1 MPDTESQTQDKWAQY
16 PCTILEFAP
25 PERLRID
32 LRRPLGA
39 PERAILASLG
49 LDRPF
54 AVLTAENPMGENTE
68 DEPTPVQQAESDQRN
83 DARRGELEAELRKSG
98 IEYQPCDG
106 VAADGEYREHG
117 VAVVLPREQAV
128 MLARR
133 FGQLAIFWFDGRSF
147 SLVGAV
153 ARNPSEKLP
162 KR

>member
-1 MPDTESQTQDKWAQY
+1 MPEETIIEEKWAQY

-25 PERLRID
+25 PARLRID

-39 PERAILASLG
+39 AERATLAALG

-54 AVLTAENPMGENTE
+54 AVLTAENPLGENAEDKPTAAQEAATE
-68 DEPTPVQQAESDQRN
+68 RRN
-83 DARRGELEAELRKSG
+83 ADRRAELEAELRRAG
-98 IEYQPCDG
+98 VEFQPCDG
-106 VAADGEYREHG
+106 VAPDGDYREQG
-117 VAVVLPREQAV
+117 VAVVLPKEQAV

-133 FGQLAIFWFDGRSF
+133 FGQLAIFWFDGRAF

-153 ARNPSEKLP
+153 ARNPTEKLP

>member
-1 MPDTESQTQDKWAQY
+1 MPDDDQNNEDKWAQY

-25 PERLRID
+25 PDRLRID

-39 PERAILASLG
+39 AERATLAALG

-54 AVLTAENPMGENTE
+54 AVLTAENPMGENAE
-68 DEPTPVQQAESDQRN
+68 DKPTAEQEAASERRN
-83 DARRGELEAELRKSG
+83 AARREELEEELRRSRVP
-98 IEYQPCDG
+98 YQPCDG
-106 VAADGEYREHG
+106 VAPDGEYREHG

-133 FGQLAIFWFDGRSF
+133 FGQLAIFWFDGRNF

-153 ARNPSEKLP
+153 ARKPPEKLP

>member
-1 MPDTESQTQDKWAQY
+1 MTDAANLTDEKWAQY

-25 PERLRID
+25 PQSLRID
-32 LRRPLGA
+32 LRKPLGTA
-39 PERAILASLG
+39 ERAVLASLG

-54 AVLTAENPMGENTE
+54 AVLTAENPLGENTE
-68 DEPTPVQQAESDQRN
+68 DEPTKAQQAASDRRN
-83 DARRGELEAELRKSG
+83 DTRRAELEAELRKSG
-98 IEYQPCDG
+98 IEFQPCDG
-106 VAADGEYREHG
+106 VAADGDYREQG

-133 FGQLAIFWFDGRSF
+133 FGQLAIFWFDGRNF

>member
-1 MPDTESQTQDKWAQY
+1 MPDDQIQTDEKWAQY

-25 PERLRID
+25 PDSLRID
-32 LRRPLGA
+32 LRRPLGT

-68 DEPTPVQQAESDQRN
+68 DKPTATQQAAADSRN
-83 DARRGELEAELRKSG
+83 DSRRAELEAELRKSG
-98 IEYQPCDG
+98 IEFQPCDG
-106 VAADGEYREHG
+106 VAADGDYREHG

-133 FGQLAIFWFDGRSF
+133 FGQLAIFWFDGRNF

-153 ARNPSEKLP
+153 ARKASEKLP

>member
-1 MPDTESQTQDKWAQY
+1 MSDDDRINEDKWAQY

-25 PERLRID
+25 PDRLRID
-32 LRRPLGA
+32 LRKPLGA
-39 PERAILASLG
+39 SERATLAALG

-54 AVLTAENPMGENTE
+54 AVLTAENPMGENAEDKPTE
-68 DEPTPVQQAESDQRN
+68 AQEAATERRN
-83 DARRGELEAELRKSG
+83 MTRREELEAELRRAG
-98 IEYQPCDG
+98 VEYQPCDG
-106 VAADGEYREHG
+106 VAPDGEYREQG

-133 FGQLAIFWFDGRSF
+133 FGQLAIFWFDGRNF

>member
-1 MPDTESQTQDKWAQY
+1 MPDDHRNEEKWAQY

-25 PERLRID
+25 PDRLRID
-32 LRRPLGA
+32 LRQPLGG
-39 PERAILASLG
+39 PERATLAALG

-54 AVLTAENPMGENTE
+54 AVLTAENPLGENAE
-68 DEPTPVQQAESDQRN
+68 DEPTPAQEAATEVAN
-83 DARRGELEAELRKSG
+83 AARHSALEAELRKAG
-98 IEYQPCDG
+98 VDFQPCDG
-106 VAADGEYREHG
+106 VAPDGDYREHG

-133 FGQLAIFWFDGRSF
+133 FGQLAIFWFDGRNF

-153 ARNPSEKLP
+153 ARKPTEKLP

>member
-1 MPDTESQTQDKWAQY
+1 MPDDETITGEKWAQY
-16 PCTILEFAP
+16 PCTVLEFAA

-39 PERAILASLG
+39 PERAILGSLG

-54 AVLTAENPMGENTE
+54 AVLTAENPMGENAV
-68 DEPTPVQQAESDQRN
+68 DKPTTAQQAASDGRN
-83 DARRGELEAELRKSG
+83 DARRAELEAQLRKSG
-98 IEYQPCDG
+98 VEFQPCDG
-106 VAADGEYREHG
+106 VAADGDYREQG

-133 FGQLAIFWFDGRSF
+133 FGQLAIFWFDGRNF

>member
-1 MPDTESQTQDKWAQY
+1 MPDADKIADDKWDQY

-25 PERLRID
+25 PDRLRID

-39 PERAILASLG
+39 ADRATLAALG

-54 AVLTAENPMGENTE
+54 AVLTAENPMGENAE
-68 DEPTPVQQAESDQRN
+68 DKPTPTQEAATEQRN
-83 DARRGELEAELRKSG
+83 ATRRGDLEAELRRSG

-106 VAADGEYREHG
+106 VAPDGDYREHG

-133 FGQLAIFWFDGRSF
+133 FGQLAIFWFDGRAF

-153 ARNPSEKLP
+153 ARKPSEKLP

>member
-1 MPDTESQTQDKWAQY
+1 MPDDQKRNEEKWAQY
-16 PCTILEFAP
+16 PCTILEFATP
-25 PERLRID
+25 DRLRID
-32 LRRPLGA
+32 LREPLGA
-39 PERAILASLG
+39 TERATLAALG

-54 AVLTAENPMGENTE
+54 AVLTAENPLGENAEDKPTATQEAATE
-68 DEPTPVQQAESDQRN
+68 RRN
-83 DARRGELEAELRKSG
+83 ASRRAELEAELRKSG
-98 IEYQPCDG
+98 VAFQPCDG
-106 VAADGEYREHG
+106 VAPDGEYREQG

-133 FGQLAIFWFDGRSF
+133 FGQLAIFWFDGRNF

>member
-1 MPDTESQTQDKWAQY
+1 MPDDENRIDEKWARY
-16 PCTILEFAP
+16 PCTILEFAQ

-39 PERAILASLG
+39 AERATLASLG

-54 AVLTAENPMGENTE
+54 AVLSAENPMGENT
-68 DEPTPVQQAESDQRN
+68 DDKPSAAQRTASNRRN
-83 DARRGELEAELRKSG
+83 DLRRDELEAQLRTSG
-98 IEYQPCDG
+98 VEFQPCDG
-106 VAADGEYREHG
+106 VAADGDYREKG

-133 FGQLAIFWFDGRSF
+133 FGQLAIFWFDGRNF

-153 ARNPSEKLP
+153 ARNASEKLP

>member
-1 MPDTESQTQDKWAQY
+1 MPDDDRNDEKWAQY

-25 PERLRID
+25 PDRLRID
-32 LRRPLGA
+32 LRRPLGTA
-39 PERAILASLG
+39 ERATLAALG

-54 AVLTAENPMGENTE
+54 AVLTAENPLGENAEDKPTAAEEAATE
-68 DEPTPVQQAESDQRN
+68 RRN
-83 DARRGELEAELRKSG
+83 AGRRLELEAELRKG
-98 IEYQPCDG
+98 GVEFQPCDG
-106 VAADGEYREHG
+106 VAPDGEYRERG

-133 FGQLAIFWFDGRSF
+133 FGQLAIFWFDGRNF

-153 ARNPSEKLP
+153 ARNAAEKLP

>member
-1 MPDTESQTQDKWAQY
+1 MPEEQHVIEEKWAQY

-25 PERLRID
+25 PDSLRID
-32 LRRPLGA
+32 LRRPLGSA
-39 PERAILASLG
+39 ERAILAARG

-54 AVLTAENPMGENTE
+54 AVLTAENPVGENTE
-68 DEPTPVQQAESDQRN
+68 DEPTGAQKVESDRRN
-83 DARRGELEAELRKSG
+83 DDRRADLEAQLRAAG
-98 IEYQPCDG
+98 ADFQPCDG
-106 VAADGEYREHG
+106 VAADGDYREKG

-133 FGQLAIFWFDGRSF
+133 FGQLAIFWFDGRNF

>member
-1 MPDTESQTQDKWAQY
+1 MPDTEKIAEDKWAQY

-25 PERLRID
+25 PDRLRID
-32 LRRPLGA
+32 LRKPLGA
-39 PERAILASLG
+39 AERATLAALG

-54 AVLTAENPMGENTE
+54 AVLTAENPMGENAEDKPTATQEAVTE
-68 DEPTPVQQAESDQRN
+68 GRN
-83 DARRGELEAELRKSG
+83 ATRRDELEAELRRSR

-106 VAADGEYREHG
+106 VAPDGDYREHG

-133 FGQLAIFWFDGRSF
+133 FGQLAIFWFDGRAF

>member
-1 MPDTESQTQDKWAQY
+1 MSDDDRINEDKWAQY

-32 LRRPLGA
+32 LRKPLGA
-39 PERAILASLG
+39 AERATLAALG

-54 AVLTAENPMGENTE
+54 AVLTAENPMGENAEDKPTAAQEAATE
-68 DEPTPVQQAESDQRN
+68 RRN
-83 DARRGELEAELRKSG
+83 MTRREELEAELRRAG
-98 IEYQPCDG
+98 VEYQPCDG
-106 VAADGEYREHG
+106 VAPDGEYREQG

-133 FGQLAIFWFDGRSF
+133 FGQLAIFWFDGRNF

-153 ARNPSEKLP
+153 ARTPSEKLP
-162 KR
+162 RR

>member
-1 MPDTESQTQDKWAQY
+1 MPDELHRNEEKWAQY

-25 PERLRID
+25 PDRLRID
-32 LRRPLGA
+32 LRQPLGSA
-39 PERAILASLG
+39 ERATLASLG

-54 AVLTAENPMGENTE
+54 AVLTAENPLGENAE
-68 DEPTPVQQAESDQRN
+68 DKPTAAEEVATDLRN
-83 DARRGELEAELRKSG
+83 AARNSALEAELRKTG
-98 IEYQPCDG
+98 VEFQPCDG
-106 VAADGEYREHG
+106 VAPDGEYREHG

-133 FGQLAIFWFDGRSF
+133 FGQLAIFWFDGRNF

-153 ARNPSEKLP
+153 ARKATEKLP

>member
-1 MPDTESQTQDKWAQY
+1 MPDDDKINEDKWAQY
-16 PCTILEFAP
+16 PCTVLEFAP
-25 PERLRID
+25 PDRLRID

-39 PERAILASLG
+39 PERATLASLG

-54 AVLTAENPMGENTE
+54 AVLTAENPMGENAE
-68 DEPTPVQQAESDQRN
+68 DEPTEAEEEATESRN
-83 DARRGELEAELRKSG
+83 HARRAELEAELRRAG
-98 IEYQPCDG
+98 VEFQPCDG
-106 VAADGEYREHG
+106 VAPDGEYREQG

-133 FGQLAIFWFDGRSF
+133 FGQLAIFWFDGRNF

-162 KR
+162 RR

>member
-1 MPDTESQTQDKWAQY
+1 MPDDQKRNDEKWAQY
-16 PCTILEFAP
+16 PCTILEFTA

-32 LRRPLGA
+32 LREPLGA
-39 PERAILASLG
+39 TERATLASLG

-54 AVLTAENPMGENTE
+54 AVLTAENPMGENAEDKPTE
-68 DEPTPVQQAESDQRN
+68 AQEAATERRN
-83 DARRGELEAELRKSG
+83 AARRAELEAELRRSG
-98 IEYQPCDG
+98 ITFQPCDG
-106 VAADGEYREHG
+106 VAPDGEYREHG
-117 VAVVLPREQAV
+117 FAIVLPREQAV

-133 FGQLAIFWFDGRSF
+133 FGQLAIFWFDGRNF